1 MILMATSGK
10 QLSSLPS
17 ASSIAGNNEFLTW
30 VGNDTA
36 QKVSRDDFIKS
47 LPTYRQPS
55 TIYTVGDI
63 KYHSALP
70 TGWYLECTTEG
81 TSGSGDLT
89 ISSSSLGYT
98 VNDGS
103 VVWHVKNFISSFP
116 NIDTDNGFSFNSG
129 IDDINTVN
137 LPGTKM
143 ITYRKTKASTG
154 NKPESESY
162 GGILNIYNTQY
173 NTAVE
178 KWTNSTTGNEF
189 IRSMFAGGED
199 IGKWNAWKQQE
210 QIVAK
215 SLGTNGYIK
224 YASGLVMQ
232 WGVVGFTESGSKEVS
247 LPIGFS
253 TSYIITTGSAADSIN
268 DIPRVSAFPSYSDG
282 LNKFTVQSS
291 RANNV
296 NWFAIGY

>member
-1 MILMATSGK
+1 
-10 QLSSLPS
+10 
-17 ASSIAGNNEFLTW
+17 
-30 VGNDTA
+30 
-36 QKVSRDDFIKS
+36 
-47 LPTYRQPS
+47 
-55 TIYTVGDI
+55 
-63 KYHSALP
+63 
-70 TGWYLECTTEG
+70 
-81 TSGSGDLT
+81 
-89 ISSSSLGYT
+89 
-98 VNDGS
+98 
-103 VVWHVKNFISSFP
+103 
-116 NIDTDNGFSFNSG
+116 
-129 IDDINTVN
+129 
-137 LPGTKM
+137 
-143 ITYRKTKASTG
+143 
-154 NKPESESY
+154 
-162 GGILNIYNTQY
+162 
-173 NTAVE
+173 
-178 KWTNSTTGNEF
+178 
-189 IRSMFAGGED
+189 MFAGGED